1 MLTPEMLGRSFAEAP
16 DPELARVA
24 FSRVGDDAAAR
35 EALARPEITE
45 VAARLLGFSSA
56 AADFL
61 VANPGE
67 VHALADITA
76 RDAATLRAE
85 LAGDVDRHEPR
96 RGLRRFRRRA
106 MMRVAARDLV
116 AATLDDVVAE
126 ISEIADACIA
136 EALSLTVHSALA
148 VVGLGKLG
156 GQELNY
162 ASDVDLLFLH
172 GDTGADVQE
181 VAERAVASMSAMLAE
196 PTADGLA
203 LRVDVALRPGGRAGA
218 LSRSLE
224 ATLAYY
230 ERESATWERQAMI
243 KARPIAGPPE
253 LGDGFLAGIEPFVY
267 PRELAPAAI
276 DDVRRTKVRLE
287 EYIRRRG
294 KELTEVK
301 RGRGGIRDVEFAV
314 QLLQIVHGR
323 RDARLRTPNTLAALG
338 ALAREGYVA
347 DADAVALADAYRF
360 LRRVE
365 HRLQIVRDLQ
375 THDLPPGRRA
385 RTTLARSLGLA
396 DADALAVEYE
406 RTTGLV
412 RSIHERLFYRPML
425 ESFAGPAQLHP
436 SHGTDRAATE
446 ELLRGLSFAEP
457 ARSYDAL
464 GRLVDPARRIGK
476 VLANLFPVMAPA
488 LALSPTPDVALL
500 RLERIADAVGRLAD
514 GQDRAVADLLAN
526 DPVAARRLA
535 HVVAA
540 SSFATDLL
548 VADPSRIRGLSDTLL
563 GAETDAAGDL
573 VEAVA
578 RTAGRELTPRQTGE
592 ALSAVAVRVVRDA
605 VESARADARADA
617 SAEAAAM
624 DDLPFAVIGMGKL
637 GARELN
643 VASDLDLM
651 FVYEGEG
658 AGAQR
663 LAGRLA
669 ERVLGRVREAG
680 WEPDADLRPEGRNG
694 PLARSIAGYLEYW
707 QRYAETWE
715 FQALLRARAVAGDP
729 DLGRRFELNAADA
742 AFPHEG
748 ITIDRVADIR
758 RMRERIE
765 RERVKPPEAA
775 KFHFKLGIGSLAD
788 VQFAVELSLMRHGG
802 AHPEIR
808 SRRTLEAIDRLAA
821 AKLISGSAARDLG
834 EAFVFCTDVKNA
846 LEMDRRLHAEAVPPG
861 QADQTALARRLGY
874 EEYPR
879 QSFIDDYLRV
889 TRRARRA
896 MERVFSEEDHER
908 E

>member
-1 MLTPEMLGRSFAEAP
+1 VLTPEMLGRTFAGAP

-24 FSRVGDDAAAR
+24 FSRVGDDPVAR
-35 EALARPEITE
+35 EALARPEVTE

-56 AADFL
+56 ASDFL
-61 VANPGE
+61 VAHPDE
-67 VHALADITA
+67 VTSLADVSA
-76 RDAATLRAE
+76 RDGNALRAE
-85 LAGDVDRHEPR
+85 LAGDVERLGAAT
-96 RGLRRFRRRA
+96 GLRRFRRRA
-106 MMRVAARDLV
+106 MVRVAARDLSG
-116 AATLDDVVAE
+116 AALEEVVAE
-126 ISEIADACIA
+126 ISAIADACLA
-136 EALSLTVHSALA
+136 EALARIDEPGLA
-148 VVGLGKLG
+148 VIGLGKLG
-156 GQELNY
+156 GSELNY

-172 GDTGADVQE
+172 RETGPEAQE
-181 VAERAVASMSAMLAE
+181 AAERAVAALTALLAE
-196 PTADGLA
+196 PTAEGFA

-230 ERESATWERQAMI
+230 DRESATWERQAMI
-243 KARPIAGPPE
+243 KARPVTGDAQ
-253 LGDGFLAGIEPFVY
+253 LGSAFIDGVEPYVY
-267 PRELAPAAI
+267 PPELAPAAI
-276 DDVRRTKVRLE
+276 EDVRRTKVRLE
-287 EYIRRRG
+287 EYIRQRG
-294 KELTEVK
+294 KELIEVK

-323 RDARLRTPNTLAALG
+323 RDARLRTPNTLAALR

-347 DADAVALADAYRF
+347 DADAEALAEAYRF

-375 THDLPPGRRA
+375 THDLPPGRHA
-385 RTTLARSLGLA
+385 RTTLARSLDLA
-396 DADALAVEYE
+396 DADELAEEYE

-412 RSIHERLFYRPML
+412 RSIHERLFYRPLL
-425 ESFAGPAQLHP
+425 ESFAGPAQPHP
-436 SHGTDRAATE
+436 GHGTDRAATE
-446 ELLRGLSFAEP
+446 ELLGGLGFAEP
-457 ARSYDAL
+457 ARAYDVL
-464 GRLVDPARRIGK
+464 GRLVDPGRRIGK

-488 LALSPTPDVALL
+488 LALSPTPDAALV
-500 RLERIADAVGRLAD
+500 RLERIAEAVGD
-514 GQDRAVADLLAN
+514 GRDVADLLAT
-526 DPVAARRLA
+526 DPPSARRLA
-535 HVVAA
+535 HLAGA
-540 SSFATDLL
+540 SSFAIDLL
-548 VADPSRIRGLSDTLL
+548 VAEPSRILGLSDTLL
-563 GAETDAAGDL
+563 GAETDAAGAL
-573 VEAVA
+573 VDAVA
-578 RTAGRELTPRQTGE
+578 RTAARELTPRESGE
-592 ALSAVAVRVVRDA
+592 ALSAVAVRVVREA
-605 VESARADARADA
+605 I
-617 SAEAAAM
+617 AAAEPPA
-624 DDLPFAVIGMGKL
+624 DLPFAVIGMGKL

-658 AGAQR
+658 AEAQR
-663 LAGRLA
+663 RASALA
-669 ERVLGRVREAG
+669 ERVLRGIRDAG

-742 AFPHEG
+742 AFPPEG
-748 ITIDRVADIR
+748 LTIDRVADIR

-775 KFHFKLGIGSLAD
+775 KFHFKLGVGSLAD

-802 AHPEIR
+802 QRPEIR

-821 AKLISGSAARDLG
+821 AKLLPGSAARDLG
-834 EAFVFCTDVKNA
+834 EAFVFHTDIKNA
-846 LEMDRRLHAEAVPPG
+846 LEMDRRLHAEAVPAAPS
-861 QADQTALARRLGY
+861 DQTALARRLGY

-896 MERVFSEEDHER
+896 MERVFSEEVM
-908 E
+908 